1 MNPGKKIQFTGLIS
15 SALMLGLILLT
26 PALTLGQDSYKAQ
39 KASVSISGTSTM
51 HDWEM
56 KGEGFTCNSQFSLE
70 GNKVTGV
77 KGLQLTIPVTALKS
91 GKGAMDKNAYSAL
104 KADDH
109 KQIVYAL
116 TSSKIVGNK
125 IISSGNLTIAG
136 VTKPMEVESTFT
148 VNADNTI
155 STKTSKSFKMS
166 EFNVEPPSFMFGS
179 VTTGD
184 AITLTFDFT
193 FKKI

>member
-1 MNPGKKIQFTGLIS
+1 MNPRKRTQLTVLIS
-15 SALMLGLILLT
+15 SALLLGLVLFT
-26 PALTLGQDSYKAQ
+26 PALTLAQDSYKAQ

-51 HDWEM
+51 HDWTM
-56 KGEGFTCNSQFSLE
+56 KGEGFACTTQFKLE
-70 GNKVTGV
+70 GNKVEEV

-136 VTKPMEVESTFT
+136 VTKPMEIESTFI

-155 STKTSKSFKMS
+155 TTKSSKSFKMS
-166 EFNVEPPSFMFGS
+166 EYNVEPPSFMFGS

-184 AITLTFDFT
+184 AITLTFDLT
-193 FKKI
+193 FKKV